1 MAYWSLSTP
10 ADGVVVAAYSNP
22 AMNYF
27 VPEAVEELG
36 GLVASWQADA
46 SVRAI
51 VLCGDGR
58 STGFIT
64 HFSVETLEQIA
75 ADPES
80 ARSSGA
86 VSQGYHTLL
95 DQLNRLP
102 QAVVVAMNGDTMGGG
117 FELSLAC
124 DIRVGQ
130 NGDHRYGLPEARLGI
145 MPGGGGTQR
154 LPRLVGPARAL
165 ELTLRA
171 RVVDPAEAL
180 RLGLVHELADD
191 AAARA
196 VEIATGI
203 AELPASSVA
212 NIKAAMYRGMEAPL
226 AAGLAIESAAFQNT
240 MLSPAA
246 RERMRTYLDR
256 PEAERRAWLE

>member
-1 MAYWSLSTP
+1 
-10 ADGVVVAAYSNP
+10 
-22 AMNYF
+22 MNYF
-27 VPEAVEELG
+27 VPDAVAELG
-36 GLVASWQADA
+36 QLVGTWQSDR

-58 STGFIT
+58 SSGFIT

-75 ADPES
+75 SDPAS
-80 ARSSGA
+80 AATSAA
-86 VSQGYHTLL
+86 VSQGYHALL

-130 NGDHRYGLPEARLGI
+130 TGDHRYGLPEARLGI

-154 LPRLVGPARAL
+154 LSRLVGPARAL

-171 RVVDPAEAL
+171 RIVDPQEAL
-180 RLGLVHELADD
+180 RLGLVHELAAD
-191 AAARA
+191 AVARA
-196 VEIATGI
+196 IQIATEIA
-203 AELPASSVA
+203 ALPGTSVA
-212 NIKAAMYRGMEAPL
+212 SIKAAMYRGMDAPL
-226 AAGLAIESAAFQNT
+226 AAGLAIESAAFQTT
-240 MLSPAA
+240 MLSQPA
-246 RERMRTYLDR
+246 RERMRAYLDL
-256 PEAERRAWLE
+256 PEAQRRAWLEG